1 MKGNWYI
8 AEDNFDRDQLHVR
21 ETIFTI
27 GNGFLGTR
35 GSFEEGYPGQLPATF
50 VQGVFDDAPL
60 VHVELVNFPDWT
72 SLEIFLGGERF
83 DLTQGELIAFERSL
97 NIKTGLLSRRVHW
110 RSPSGKNAE
119 ILFKRFA
126 SLADPHLLLVQ
137 ISVKPLDFSGEI
149 AVRAGLNAC
158 SHNLGLLHWEWLG
171 QAVDGDSAWLHL
183 STRSTHI
190 EAGLALRLSARGGRA
205 LEQAGWDVRGHPTL
219 AFSCQAHPGE
229 VVKVEKVVSVFT
241 SRQLDHPHLA
251 AFEKIKSLP
260 SPAWDLSLQS
270 HICAWEKEWE
280 NCDVI
285 IEGDDEA
292 QRALR
297 FNLYHLLIA
306 APRGDGRVSIP
317 AKTLSGFGYRGHVF
331 WDTEIFVLPFFI
343 YNYPEIAR
351 NLLSYRCFTLEGARR
366 KARANGYQGAQF
378 AWESAATGDEVTP
391 IWLPDYKNPYTLV
404 RIWTGDIEIH
414 LTADIVF
421 AMWHYWQVTGDD
433 EFILSCGLEVILEAA
448 RFWASRA
455 EWNKTKKHYEFN
467 DVIGPDEYHDHVNN
481 NAFTNYMARWTLNI
495 AGEMLKWASTNYP
508 EKTTDLTRKLNID
521 FEDTERW
528 RQIAEQI
535 YLPIDPQSGLI
546 EQFDGYFQLKKI
558 DLSEYADRTESMQVL
573 LGIAGVSETQVIKQ
587 PDVLMLLY
595 LLPDQFNQR
604 VQEVN
609 YEYYTPRTDHAY
621 GSSLGPAIQA
631 IMACRVGK
639 TAEAYE
645 HFMRAARVDLENLRG
660 NTEHGI
666 HGASAGGLWQ
676 AVVFGFA
683 GLRLSKGGVE
693 VHPNLPPNWQRL
705 AFKIHFRGIQHK
717 VDIRRDGMGYQVH
730 ITQEKSA

>member
-1 MKGNWYI
+1 MKENWYI
-8 AEDNFDRDQLHVR
+8 VEDNFERDQLHVR

-35 GSFEEGYPGQLPATF
+35 GSFEEGYPGQQPATL

-60 VHVELVNFPDWT
+60 VHTELVNFPDWT
-72 SLEIFLGGERF
+72 SIEITLAGERF
-83 DLTQGELIAFERSL
+83 DLRQGEIVSFERNL
-97 NIKTGLLSRRVHW
+97 NMRVGLLSRRVRW
-110 RSPSGKNAE
+110 CSPAGKNVE
-119 ILFKRFA
+119 LLFERFA

-137 ISVKPLDFSGEI
+137 VSVKPLDFSGEI

-158 SHNLGLLHWEWLG
+158 ADNLGLLHWEWLG
-171 QAVDGDSAWLHL
+171 QAVDETSAWLHL
-183 STRSTHI
+183 TTRSTHI
-190 EAGLALRLSARGGRA
+190 EAGLAMRLSARGGGD
-205 LEQAGWDVRGHPTL
+205 LHQAGWDVRGHPTL
-219 AFSCQAHPGE
+219 ALSTQAHPGE
-229 VVKVEKVVSVFT
+229 VVIVEKVVSVFT
-241 SRQLDHPHLA
+241 TRQLDHPHLA
-251 AFEKIKSLP
+251 AFEKIKKLP
-260 SPAWDLSLQS
+260 SPAWDHCLQA
-270 HICAWEKEWE
+270 HACTWEEEWE

-306 APRGDGRVSIP
+306 APRGDRRVSIP

-343 YNYPEIAR
+343 YTQPEIAR
-351 NLLSYRCFTLEGARR
+351 DLLSYRCFTLDGARR

-414 LTADIVF
+414 LTADVVF

-448 RFWASRA
+448 RFWTSRA
-455 EWNKTKKHYEFN
+455 EWNERKKHYEFN

-481 NAFTNYMARWTLNI
+481 NAFTNHMARWTLNI
-495 AGEMLKWASTNYP
+495 AGEMLKWISANYP
-508 EKTTDLTRKLNID
+508 DRTAELIRKLNID
-521 FEDTERW
+521 PEELEKW
-528 RQIAEQI
+528 RQVAEQI
-535 YLPIDPQSGLI
+535 YLPFDPQSGLI
-546 EQFDGYFQLKKI
+546 EQFDGYFRLKEVDQSK
-558 DLSEYADRTESMQVL
+558 YADRKESMQVL

-595 LLPDQFNQR
+595 LLPDQFDQR
-604 VQEVN
+604 ILEAN

-631 IMACRVGK
+631 IMACRVGRI
-639 TAEAYE
+639 AEAYE
-645 HFMRAARVDLENLRG
+645 HFMRAARVDLENVRG

-683 GLRLSKGGVE
+683 GLRLSKGRVE
-693 VHPNLPPNWQRL
+693 VQPNLPPHWQRL
-705 AFKIHFRGIQHK
+705 AFKFHFKGVQHK
-717 VDIRRDGMGYQVH
+717 VDIRREGTGYHVH
-730 ITQEKSA
+730 ITQAELG